1 LFDRAAG
8 FSLAPTACHRGRRAQ
23 VVSRLAALAATFRL
37 GLYTTEHDGI
47 LNRSGRP
54 FLLLLSLGVS
64 RIIDAN
70 LKVIAQ
76 ANFQFP
82 LTLPRTG
89 SGSGKSRKK
98 RAGINVKK
106 REPAY

>member
-1 LFDRAAG
+1 
-8 FSLAPTACHRGRRAQ
+8 
-23 VVSRLAALAATFRL
+23 VSRLAALAATFRL
-37 GLYTTEHDGI
+37 GLDTTEHDGI

-54 FLLLLSLGVS
+54 FLLFLLSLCVS

-70 LKVIAQ
+70 LKAIAQ
-76 ANFQFP
+76 ADFQFRFP
-82 LTLPRTG
+82 LTLQRTG

-106 REPAY
+106 REPA